1 MRPFPDGTVRGPR
14 AAYNACL
21 SRARIHVEHAFGRL
35 KGRWRCI
42 MKRND
47 SETKRMRHVVAACV
61 VLHNFCEM
69 QNVAYEEHQE
79 HLMEHPEAE
88 PEQQGAADDCR
99 LSPAE
104 HIREALVAHVST
116 LQ

>member
-1 MRPFPDGTVRGPR
+1 MVQQGDQC
-14 AAYNACL
+14 YNACL
-21 SRARIHVEHAFGRL
+21 SRARIHVGHAFGRQ

-47 SETKRMRHVVAACV
+47 SETKSVKTVVATCI

-69 QNVAYEEHQE
+69 QNVGYQE
-79 HLMEHPEAE
+79 HHENLMEQPEDRM
-88 PEQQGAADDCR
+88 EQQVAADDR
-99 LSPAE
+99 HVTPAE
-104 HIREALVAHVST
+104 HIREALVAHVNT